1 MVDPEDA
8 RIFDGAMAS
17 FTAAGNEAIL
27 SGYDFSPL
35 SNIVDGGDGSLIS
48 GILKANPA
56 VEGVVFDLS
65 YAIMHARQRLEA
77 VALTTAV
84 KPPQAISS
92 GRCRPAAMR
101 TCSNGSSTVGTTRE
115 QSRFSGIAD
124 G

>member
-65 YAIMHARQRLEA
+65 HAIMHARQRLEA
-77 VALTTAV
+77 VALTNRC
-84 KPPQAISS
+84 QAATGDFFGSV
-92 GRCRPAAMR
+92 PAAMR
-101 TCSNGSSTVGTTRE
+101 TCS
-115 QSRFSGIAD
+115 
-124 G
+124 